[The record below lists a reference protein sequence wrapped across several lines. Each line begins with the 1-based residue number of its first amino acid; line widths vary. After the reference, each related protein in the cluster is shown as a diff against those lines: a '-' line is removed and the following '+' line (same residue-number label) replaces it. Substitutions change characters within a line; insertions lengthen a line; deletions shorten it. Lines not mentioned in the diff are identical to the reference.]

1 MGRFTADV
9 MVCLW
14 CCSEGGFLRA
24 GGCHVPAS
32 SPEQQCVLGKAVS
45 VGVSV
50 VVFVTALSGA
60 RGPGPSAVLP
70 CPALGAFPGSL
81 PALALMLCSHG
92 NGDAR
97 QVSQEHHGCMK
108 HMHLLA

>member
-1 MGRFTADV
+1 MGRFIADV
-9 MVCLW
+9 RCVC
-14 CCSEGGFLRA
+14 GAAVRVG
-24 GGCHVPAS
+24 S
-32 SPEQQCVLGKAVS
+32 SGLEEAAQDSNVCWARP
-45 VGVSV
+45 VSV

-60 RGPGPSAVLP
+60 RGPGPSGVLP